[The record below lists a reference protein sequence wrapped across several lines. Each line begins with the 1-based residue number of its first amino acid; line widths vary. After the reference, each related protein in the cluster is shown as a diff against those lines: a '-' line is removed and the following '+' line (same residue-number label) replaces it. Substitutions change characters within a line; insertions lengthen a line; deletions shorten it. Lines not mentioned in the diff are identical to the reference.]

1 MNLLDQRLNFSL
13 DVFFE
18 KRKDI
23 LIQQNTVPD
32 SLQPNLPAVNLGKV
46 NNKGYEI
53 SLGWNDKVGSK
64 FRYWLKGNV
73 FFSEMRLFIKMKF
86 HRMNLI
92 CMKQDVL
99 SV

>member
-23 LIQQNTVPD
+23 LIQQNTVPGFVAAD
-32 SLQPNLPAVNLGKV
+32 LPAVNLGKV

-53 SLGWNDKVGSK
+53 SLGWNDKLAASSATG
-64 FRYWLKGNV
+64 
-73 FFSEMRLFIKMKF
+73 
-86 HRMNLI
+86 
-92 CMKQDVL
+92 
-99 SV
+99 